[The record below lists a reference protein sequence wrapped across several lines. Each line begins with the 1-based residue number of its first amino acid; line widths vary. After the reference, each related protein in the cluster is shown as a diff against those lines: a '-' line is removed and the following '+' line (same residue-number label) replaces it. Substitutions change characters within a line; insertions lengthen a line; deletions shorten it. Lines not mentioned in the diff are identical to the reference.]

1 MLKKRNSG
9 FTLVEILIVII
20 LIGILVVI
28 ALPQYEKVTRR
39 ALVAEAYSTLGGIKK
54 TQALYYHEAGTYSPH
69 IYWGGK
75 YWLDI
80 DFPPKF
86 ARHFDYGVSLTDA
99 NGNPDETMTESDY
112 YIAVARRDT
121 ADFFFP
127 ECPHIHETGEPGIY
141 VLDGPDDDGTT
152 PKSHSHGDITHS
164 HRIIVPDAI
173 P

>member
-69 IYWGGK
+69 IYWGGQI
-75 YWLDI
+75 L
-80 DFPPKF
+80 
-86 ARHFDYGVSLTDA
+86 A
-99 NGNPDETMTESDY
+99 
-112 YIAVARRDT
+112 
-121 ADFFFP
+121 
-127 ECPHIHETGEPGIY
+127 
-141 VLDGPDDDGTT
+141 
-152 PKSHSHGDITHS
+152 
-164 HRIIVPDAI
+164 
-173 P
+173 